1 MELHVP
7 HYYDKFVCI
16 ADKCID
22 NCCFGGWEINIDEE
36 TVHYYQSLNS
46 PFGKE
51 IIDNLNESDIKGKIN
66 VTIPMNIVLN

>member
-22 NCCFGGWEINIDEE
+22 NCCFGGWEINIDED

-46 PFGKE
+46 PFGK
-51 IIDNLNESDIKGKIN
+51 L
-66 VTIPMNIVLN
+66 